1 MPAELIQFEYK
12 FVIGFASTSLL
23 AFGAKAISIANLL
36 DCDADLIAM
45 RIQHLTSLPGG
56 TDIAFPR
63 DMSQLHE
70 LINSASLKE
79 QIWRSNPVPF

>member
-45 RIQHLTSLPGG
+45 RIRHLMSLPGS
-56 TDIAFPR
+56 TDIVFPK
-63 DMSQLHE
+63 DMSKLHE
-70 LINSASLKE
+70 LLNSAPLKE
-79 QIWRSNPVPF
+79 QIWHVNPVPF